1 MPRKA
6 ASKKTYT
13 QAQKLAYYKKKA
25 ARSYRGRGEY
35 TAPKSARVG
44 EQIGQGVGE
53 LVRFI
58 PGGGAIAPLVS
69 QLTKKLG
76 GALGNKL
83 GSYFGWGAYSVKQ
96 NSLVVPEG
104 QSPAYMHSSGATN
117 RVCHREYIGDI
128 ISSSVAGQFN
138 IQSFMLQPGARDVF
152 PWLSP
157 IALQYQKYK
166 VLGAIVEFKSGSGDA
181 ITGTNTA
188 LGEVI
193 ISTNYNCADP
203 NFISRNQMENTM
215 YCSSAKPSVSFV
227 HVIECDP
234 ALQVQESL
242 YVSPSVVPENTGNS
256 TNEINF
262 ANIQVATIGC
272 QGTSVNLGSLYITYE
287 VELIQPVELSD
298 ARQPRG
304 DMFSLIP
311 GSINNANPLGSSAP
325 TPDPRNSLGGTIVSS
340 TRYAFPPN
348 LSSGLFLVSY
358 YIQGAATV
366 ITMPAP
372 AVTNGTSPNV
382 FYNDTF
388 QRLVVPNT
396 GISSTCCGVTF
407 MVQISGRGCLVD
419 IPAGG
424 TLNTA
429 PTMGVFYVQTVDAS
443 FNTPLL
449 KKKKDKRITYTDHG
463 EIVEFIDHEELPVQ
477 HHMTPLRAE
486 YELQRQECEQ
496 RGDSYTVDKLR
507 KRLRELEAQIH

>member
-6 ASKKTYT
+6 STKKTYT

-25 ARSYRGRGEY
+25 ARAYGGRGEY
-35 TAPKSARVG
+35 TAPKSAKVG
-44 EQIGQGVGE
+44 RQIGETIGSAVG
-53 LVRFI
+53 FI
-58 PGGGAIAPLVS
+58 PGMSALAAPIS
-69 QLTKKLG
+69 QLTGKLG
-76 GALGNKL
+76 NYLGNKL
-83 GSYFGWGAYSVKQ
+83 GSYFGWGAYSVNR

-117 RVCHREYIGDI
+117 RVCHREYIGDV

-138 IQSFMLQPGARDVF
+138 IQSFPIQPGARDIF

-166 VLGAIVEFKSGSGDA
+166 LLGAIVEFKSGSGDA
-181 ITGTNTA
+181 ITGANTA

-234 ALQVQESL
+234 TLQAQESL

-256 TNEINF
+256 VNEINWC
-262 ANIQVATIGC
+262 NVQVATIGC
-272 QGTSVNLGSLYITYE
+272 QGTSVNLGSLYVTYE

-304 DMFSLIP
+304 DMFSLVA
-311 GSINNANPLGSSAP
+311 STINNANPLGSTLP
-325 TPDPRNSLGGTIVSS
+325 TPDPKNSLGGSVISS

-372 AVTNGTSPNV
+372 AVTNGISPTI

-407 MVQISGRGCLVD
+407 MVQISGRGCLID

-443 FNTPLL
+443 FNTPLAT
-449 KKKKDKRITYTDHG
+449 KRKDKRITYTDHG
-463 EIVEFIDHEELPVQ
+463 EIIEFIDHEEMSPSLIKTPV
-477 HHMTPLRAE
+477 REE
-486 YELQRQECEQ
+486 YEQQRQECEQ
-496 RGDSYTVDKLR
+496 RGDSYTIDKLR
-507 KRLRELEAQIH
+507 RKLKELESQL